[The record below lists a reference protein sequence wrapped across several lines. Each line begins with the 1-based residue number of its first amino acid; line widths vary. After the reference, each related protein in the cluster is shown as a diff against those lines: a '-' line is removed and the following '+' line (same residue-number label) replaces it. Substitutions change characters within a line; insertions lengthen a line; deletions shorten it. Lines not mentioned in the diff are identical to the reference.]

1 MLCCAHAIFYFQLLH
16 QKQDTFLVHE
26 NVYLV
31 DAADCAQARNVAIQ
45 IAKENE
51 DLGEDGRLELNEQK
65 VAYIFA
71 GIRKIIEL
79 ETSPAPINP
88 SGMVGLE
95 LTYSEFEVDNLDQ
108 VFTLT
113 RGDMVEVLY
122 RE

>member
-26 NVYLV
+26 NVYFV
-31 DAADCAQARNVAIQ
+31 DAIDVDQARMEAIQ
-45 IAKENE
+45 IAKGNE
-51 DLGEDGRLELNEQK
+51 DLGEDGCLELNEQK

-79 ETSPAPINP
+79 ETRPTPI
-88 SGMVGLE
+88 SYQGMAGLE

-108 VFTLT
+108 VFALA